1 MAAGTR
7 TSSTKVLLL
16 DVAEHRFLR
25 EGLGV
30 SVRDITD
37 AAGQNGAAV
46 HYYFGS
52 RDGLIGEVIARRWND
67 LSRRRK
73 ESLDALRAAP
83 APPGVRDVVE
93 SLVFANV
100 AMVEAD
106 GPDAQ
111 RWLDLMHSLWL
122 ARSPALDFMAT
133 FADEERDWER
143 LVRNALPEL
152 PEAVF
157 EARFAFAI
165 EMVIVGLR
173 TPAPAPGSRVV
184 KLPRDLRV
192 RARMLVDF
200 VVAGLERA

>member
-1 MAAGTR
+1 MTR
-7 TSSTKVLLL
+7 GSSTKTRLL
-16 DVAEHRFLR
+16 DVAEHLFLR
-25 EGLGV
+25 DGLGV

-67 LSRRRK
+67 LSRRRT
-73 ESLDALRAAP
+73 EALEVLRSAS
-83 APPGVRDVVE
+83 PPPSVRDVIE
-93 SLVFANV
+93 ALVFANV
-100 AMVEAD
+100 ALVEAD

-122 ARSPALDFMAT
+122 ARSPALDFMAQR
-133 FADEERDWER
+133 ASDEHDWER
-143 LVRNALPEL
+143 LVRDALPGL
-152 PEAVF
+152 PSDVF

-165 EMVIVGLR
+165 ETVIVGLR

-184 KLPRDLRV
+184 KLPGDLRV
-192 RARMLVDF
+192 RAAVLVDF
-200 VVAGLERA
+200 VVDGLEGGT